1 MHRDSIDDLRKLF
14 VGLDKKVNI
23 NGKGRIV
30 PINFDNAATTP
41 PFKRVVKRVLE
52 TTEYYGSI
60 ARGDGQKSQYCSDL
74 YEECRRYILKY
85 FNAPEEIYTA
95 IFVGNTTDGL
105 NKLSNILINNKE
117 DIVITTRME
126 HHSNDLPWRNK
137 CDLKYVEVN
146 EDGRININ
154 EIEELIERYKE
165 KVKYITITG
174 ASNVTGYINDIR
186 KISGLIHKYGGKIIV
201 DGAQLVPHK
210 KIYMYK
216 KDSLE
221 NIDFL
226 VFSGHKIYAPF
237 GSGAII
243 GLRKDFNN
251 NLPDTKGGGTVE
263 YVIDNNQLWLNT
275 PEKNEA
281 GTPNLFGA
289 VAIMEA
295 MKEIEKIGFERIEK
309 NEKELLQYLI
319 NGLKELNRV
328 KLYADN
334 DCIDDRLGILVFTID
349 GMKYYEVGE
358 KLSEIKAIG
367 VRQGGF
373 CSHPY
378 TRRVLGI
385 PNNQLQEYINKN
397 GIPGLVR
404 VSLGIYNSKKE
415 ANIFL
420 ETVELLCRRYA
431 RKLRV
436 ASSKRVKSDK

>member
-137 CDLKYVEVN
+137 CYLKYVEVN

-243 GLRKDFNN
+243 GLREDFNN

-431 RKLRV
+431 R
-436 ASSKRVKSDK
+436 

>member
-251 NLPDTKGGGTVE
+251 NLSDTKGGGTVE

-431 RKLRV
+431 R
-436 ASSKRVKSDK
+436 

>member
-295 MKEIEKIGFERIEK
+295 MIEIENIGFERIEK

-431 RKLRV
+431 R
-436 ASSKRVKSDK
+436 

>member
-1 MHRDSIDDLRKLF
+1 MHRDSIDVLRKLF

-431 RKLRV
+431 R
-436 ASSKRVKSDK
+436 

>member
-165 KVKYITITG
+165 KVKYITIKG

-243 GLRKDFNN
+243 GLREDFNN

-431 RKLRV
+431 R
-436 ASSKRVKSDK
+436 

>member
-105 NKLSNILINNKE
+105 NKLSNILINNKD

-154 EIEELIERYKE
+154 EIKELIERYKE

-295 MKEIEKIGFERIEK
+295 MKEIENIGFERIEK

-431 RKLRV
+431 R
-436 ASSKRVKSDK
+436 

>member
-1 MHRDSIDDLRKLF
+1 MHRDSIDYLRKLF

-243 GLRKDFNN
+243 GLREDFNN

-349 GMKYYEVGE
+349 CMKYYEVGE

-431 RKLRV
+431 R
-436 ASSKRVKSDK
+436 

>member
-52 TTEYYGSI
+52 TTEYSGSI

-295 MKEIEKIGFERIEK
+295 MKEIENIGFERIEK

-431 RKLRV
+431 R
-436 ASSKRVKSDK
+436 

>member
-243 GLRKDFNN
+243 GLREDFNN

-385 PNNQLQEYINKN
+385 SNNQLQEYINKN

-431 RKLRV
+431 R
-436 ASSKRVKSDK
+436 

>member
-201 DGAQLVPHK
+201 DGAQLIPHK

-295 MKEIEKIGFERIEK
+295 MKEIENIGFERIEK

-431 RKLRV
+431 R
-436 ASSKRVKSDK
+436 

>member
-1 MHRDSIDDLRKLF
+1 MHRDSIDDLIKLF

-105 NKLSNILINNKE
+105 NKLSNILINNKD

-154 EIEELIERYKE
+154 EIKELIERYKE

-431 RKLRV
+431 R
-436 ASSKRVKSDK
+436 

>member
-243 GLRKDFNN
+243 GLREDFNN

-334 DCIDDRLGILVFTID
+334 DCIEDRLGILVFTID

-415 ANIFL
+415 VNIFL

-431 RKLRV
+431 R
-436 ASSKRVKSDK
+436 

>member
-431 RKLRV
+431 R
-436 ASSKRVKSDK
+436 

>member
-1 MHRDSIDDLRKLF
+1 MHRDSIDDLGKLF

-431 RKLRV
+431 R
-436 ASSKRVKSDK
+436 

>member
-201 DGAQLVPHK
+201 AGAQVVPHK

-243 GLRKDFNN
+243 GLREDFNN

-431 RKLRV
+431 R
-436 ASSKRVKSDK
+436 

>member
-295 MKEIEKIGFERIEK
+295 MKEIEKIGFEIIEK

-431 RKLRV
+431 R
-436 ASSKRVKSDK
+436 

>member
-60 ARGDGQKSQYCSDL
+60 AKGDGQKSQYCSDL

-243 GLRKDFNN
+243 GLREDFNN

-431 RKLRV
+431 R
-436 ASSKRVKSDK
+436 

>member
-105 NKLSNILINNKE
+105 IKLSNILINNKE

-295 MKEIEKIGFERIEK
+295 MKEIENIGFERIEK

-431 RKLRV
+431 R
-436 ASSKRVKSDK
+436 

>member
-117 DIVITTRME
+117 DTVITTRME

-251 NLPDTKGGGTVE
+251 NLQDTKGGGTVE

-431 RKLRV
+431 R
-436 ASSKRVKSDK
+436 

>member
-85 FNAPEEIYTA
+85 FNAPEEVYTA

-105 NKLSNILINNKE
+105 NKLSNILINNKD

-154 EIEELIERYKE
+154 EIKELIERYKE

-431 RKLRV
+431 R
-436 ASSKRVKSDK
+436 